1 MDWKFMDE
9 IPCLQNINSWKWDD
23 SSSGILSE
31 VLSSAEGFFDPRARW
46 TRRGSKILTS
56 RFLFFPEMISS
67 NQLGSE
73 FWFDRMFSQVPRS
86 FWHDRGDAVL
96 ARPAPERAEA
106 HTRPRPGQRLTIKGQ
121 DLTFSGFVKHFP
133 SGWGVFL
140 FLARRSFSIS
150 PSSRITPGWLF
161 FVVFLLQIWTLCR
174 CFHSAPWNQNELSID
189 EMNPLYTFAHYTF
202 VFFRALIKGRI
213 SKNTIQNIE

>member
-23 SSSGILSE
+23 SSSGIPSE
-31 VLSSAEGFFDPRARW
+31 VRSSAEGFFDPRARW

-56 RFLFFPEMISS
+56 RFLFFPVIIS
-67 NQLGSE
+67 NYQLGCSLKFALIE
-73 FWFDRMFSQVPRS
+73 RFFQVPRS

-106 HTRPRPGQRLTIKGQ
+106 HTCPRPGQRLTIKGQ
-121 DLTFSGFVKHFP
+121 DLSFSGFVKHYP

-150 PSSRITPGWLF
+150 PSSRIKPVWLF
-161 FVVFLLQIWTLCR
+161 VVVFSLQIWTLCR
-174 CFHSAPWNQNELSID
+174 RFHSSPWNQNELSID
-189 EMNPLYTFAHYTF
+189 EMNSLYNFAHLMAI
-202 VFFRALIKGRI
+202 FFFLKP
-213 SKNTIQNIE
+213 

>member
-1 MDWKFMDE
+1 MDQ
-9 IPCLQNINSWKWDD
+9 ISCLQNINSWKWDD
-23 SSSGILSE
+23 FSQGF
-31 VLSSAEGFFDPRARW
+31 SARCLPQP
-46 TRRGSKILTS
+46 RGSSTRGQGGPGVAARS
-56 RFLFFPEMISS
+56 WQVGFFLFFPEMISY

-96 ARPAPERAEA
+96 ARPAPERAE
-106 HTRPRPGQRLTIKGQ
+106 TDSRPRLGQRLTIKGH
-121 DLTFSGFVKHFP
+121 DLTFCGFVKHFP

-150 PSSRITPGWLF
+150 PSSRIKPSWLF
-161 FVVFLLQIWTLCR
+161 VVAFLLQIWTLCR
-174 CFHSAPWNQNELSID
+174 RFHSAPWNQNELSID

>member
-1 MDWKFMDE
+1 M
-9 IPCLQNINSWKWDD
+9 
-23 SSSGILSE
+23 
-31 VLSSAEGFFDPRARW
+31 LSSAEGFFDPRARW

-56 RFLFFPEMISS
+56 RFLFFPVIISNNHIGFS
-67 NQLGSE
+67 LNSSLTE
-73 FWFDRMFSQVPRS
+73 CFSQVPRS

-96 ARPAPERAEA
+96 ARPASERAE
-106 HTRPRPGQRLTIKGQ
+106 TDSRPRLGQRLTIKGH
-121 DLTFSGFVKHFP
+121 DLTFCAFVKHYP

-150 PSSRITPGWLF
+150 PSSRIKPGWLF
-161 FVVFLLQIWTLCR
+161 VVVFLLQIWTLCR
-174 CFHSAPWNQNELSID
+174 RFHSAPWNQNELSID

-213 SKNTIQNIE
+213 SKNTLLNIE